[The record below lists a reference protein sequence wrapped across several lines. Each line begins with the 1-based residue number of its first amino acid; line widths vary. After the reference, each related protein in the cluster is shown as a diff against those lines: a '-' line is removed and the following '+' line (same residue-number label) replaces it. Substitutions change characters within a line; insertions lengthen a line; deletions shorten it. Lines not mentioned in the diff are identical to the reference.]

1 MQNRRAGVPKARCAE
16 EEAGRGAG
24 EAEWGSRAGKVD
36 VNGSECQAEALGL
49 DAEDSRQP
57 LKA

>member
-1 MQNRRAGVPKARCAE
+1 VPKARCAE